1 MKILLEVFT
10 PIPEPQDEYPPK
22 QKDAEFARL
31 KRERD
36 ELLVR
41 FFETTRKWIES
52 TNPQVSDRYLKDKI
66 DLNIAL
72 SRNYIQLD
80 PYVRNRG
87 IYDRDHTLSIGH

>member
-1 MKILLEVFT
+1 M
-10 PIPEPQDEYPPK
+10 
-22 QKDAEFARL
+22 